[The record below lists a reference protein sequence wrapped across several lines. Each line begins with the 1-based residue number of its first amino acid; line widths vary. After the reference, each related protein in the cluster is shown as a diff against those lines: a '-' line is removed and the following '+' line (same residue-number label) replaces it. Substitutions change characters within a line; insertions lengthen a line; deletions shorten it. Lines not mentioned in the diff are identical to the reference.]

1 MSIKNLWIRSCTRK
15 ARIQQHSEFTENSRR
30 LDLEKHKKR
39 IGRAVVV
46 SAWLALFCQFGFRAT
61 FAVLKTPMAQDM
73 GWSQAEVSL
82 GYSIMM
88 IGSAFMAFVCGII
101 AERHGAKV
109 TYLFAAVFGGLG
121 FCAASR
127 VQSLWAYYLIFGVIT
142 GLGTGTLW
150 ATASFMLRSWFVG
163 QSYAKMYGI
172 AFSGAPVAQVALTQ
186 FVMFCLGGG
195 DPSLWRSAVFNLG
208 ALIFVLLL
216 VAAFLGKKTP
226 KSYDMQPFG
235 STGTEHHH
243 HEAHAWT
250 LKDGA
255 KTYAFWGL
263 TLTWM
268 FGIIAEFTVWTQIV
282 SYWVSELDMA
292 PSRAAT
298 LYGFIGFLGIIF
310 MPLLGFLGD
319 KFTARFDLEAHGR
332 KRLCQAG
339 LIAGILA
346 CICLLGQPAIP
357 ASLRFVAG
365 IFSCALFAI
374 YWGIFPG
381 SVVGYLGSVING
393 GGLGRILGLCMF
405 IAIGLGPAI
414 GAYMGGLLRDIA
426 GNYTASMIFAL
437 AAYAVGLI
445 IATTLPVVN
454 EHPALKRLR
463 PEFE

>member
-1 MSIKNLWIRSCTRK
+1 MES
-15 ARIQQHSEFTENSRR
+15 
-30 LDLEKHKKR
+30 HKKR
-39 IGRAVVV
+39 IGWAVVI

-88 IGSAFMAFVCGII
+88 VGSAFMAFFCGIG
-101 AERHGAKV
+101 AERYGAKL
-109 TYLFAAVFGGLG
+109 TYLFAAIFGALG

-127 VQSLWAYYLIFGVIT
+127 VQSLVAYYLIFGVLT

-186 FVMFCLGGG
+186 FVVFCMAGG
-195 DPSLWRSAVFNLG
+195 DASLWRNAVFNLG
-208 ALIFVLLL
+208 ALMFVLLL
-216 VAAFLGKKTP
+216 IAAFLGKKTP
-226 KSYDMQPFG
+226 KSYDMLPFG

-243 HEAHAWT
+243 HHGAHTWT

-263 TLTWM
+263 TLAWT

-282 SYWVSELDMA
+282 SYWVSVLDMPPA
-292 PSRAAT
+292 RAAT

-319 KFTARFDLEAHGR
+319 KFTSRFALEAQGR
-332 KRLCQAG
+332 KRLCQGG

-346 CICLLGQPAIP
+346 CICLLGQPALHT
-357 ASLRFVAG
+357 SLRFAVG
-365 IFSCALFAI
+365 ILSCALFAV

-414 GAYMGGLLRDIA
+414 GAYMGGLLRDLA
-426 GNYTASMIFAL
+426 GSYTASMIFAL
-437 AAYAVGLI
+437 AAYAVGLV
-445 IATTLPVVN
+445 IATTLPIVN
-454 EHPALKRLR
+454 EHPALRIKRLQ

>member
-1 MSIKNLWIRSCTRK
+1 M
-15 ARIQQHSEFTENSRR
+15 
-30 LDLEKHKKR
+30 EKHRKR
-39 IGRAVVV
+39 IGWAVVL

-88 IGSAFMAFVCGII
+88 VGSAVMAFLCGIV

-109 TYLFAAVFGGLG
+109 TYLFAALFGALG

-127 VQSLWAYYLIFGVIT
+127 VQNLLAYYLIFGVLT

-186 FVMFCLGGG
+186 FVVYCMAGGE
-195 DPSLWRSAVFNLG
+195 PALWRNAVFNLG
-208 ALIFVLLL
+208 ALMFVLLII
-216 VAAFLGKKTP
+216 ATFLGKKTP
-226 KSYDMQPFG
+226 KSYGMQPFG
-235 STGTEHHH
+235 SASTEHHH
-243 HEAHAWT
+243 SAHVWT
-250 LKDGA
+250 LRDGA

-263 TLTWM
+263 TFAWM

-282 SYWVSELDMA
+282 SYWISVLDM
-292 PSRAAT
+292 PPDKAAT

-319 KFTARFDLEAHGR
+319 KFTARFDLEAQGR
-332 KRLCQAG
+332 KRLCQGG

-346 CICLLGQPAIP
+346 CVCLLSQPSMPTAM
-357 ASLRFVAG
+357 RFITG
-365 IFSCALFAI
+365 ILSCALFAI

-414 GAYMGGLLRDIA
+414 GSYMGGLLRDLV
-426 GNYTASMIFAL
+426 GSYTASMLFAL
-437 AAYAVGLI
+437 SAYIVGLV

-454 EHPALKRLR
+454 EHPALKRLE

>member
-1 MSIKNLWIRSCTRK
+1 
-15 ARIQQHSEFTENSRR
+15 
-30 LDLEKHKKR
+30 
-39 IGRAVVV
+39 
-46 SAWLALFCQFGFRAT
+46 
-61 FAVLKTPMAQDM
+61 MAQDM

-88 IGSAFMAFVCGII
+88 MASAFIAFFCGII

-109 TYLFAAVFGGLG
+109 TYLFAAIFGALG

-127 VQSLWAYYLIFGVIT
+127 VQSLWTYYLVFGVIS

-186 FVMFCLGGG
+186 FVMYCLSGGEVN
-195 DPSLWRSAVFNLG
+195 LWRSAVFNLG
-208 ALIFVLLL
+208 ALMFILL
-216 VAAFLGKKTP
+216 VIAAILGRKTP
-226 KSYDMQPFG
+226 VAYGMRPFG
-235 STGTEHHH
+235 STGTMEHHH
-243 HEAHAWT
+243 TAHVWT

-263 TLTWM
+263 TMTWM

-282 SYWVSELDMA
+282 SFWVSELDMT

-298 LYGFIGFLGIIF
+298 LYGVIGFLGIIF

-319 KFTARFDLEAHGR
+319 KFTARFKLESHGR
-332 KRLCQAG
+332 KRLCQGG

-346 CICLLGQPAIP
+346 CCSLLIQPAMP
-357 ASLRFVAG
+357 VSAHFVAG
-365 IFSCALFAI
+365 IFTCALFAI
-374 YWGIFPG
+374 YWGILPG

-405 IAIGLGPAI
+405 FTFGLGPGI
-414 GAYMGGLLRDIA
+414 GAFMGGLLRDLA
-426 GNYTASMIFAL
+426 GNYTATMIFAL
-437 AAYAVGLI
+437 AAYVVGLI
-445 IATTLPVVN
+445 LATTLPLVT
-454 EHPALKRLR
+454 EHPAVKKLRATSAAAPAAAAAAVTASPSELK
-463 PEFE
+463 

>member
-1 MSIKNLWIRSCTRK
+1 M
-15 ARIQQHSEFTENSRR
+15 
-30 LDLEKHKKR
+30 EKHKKR
-39 IGRAVVV
+39 IGWAVVV

-73 GWSQAEVSL
+73 GWSQAEVAL

-88 IGSAFMAFVCGII
+88 IGSAFMAFVCGIV
-101 AERHGAKV
+101 AERHGAKI
-109 TYLFAAVFGGLG
+109 TYLFAALFGALG

-127 VQSLWAYYLIFGVIT
+127 VQNLLAYYLIFGVVT

-186 FVMFCLGGG
+186 FVVFCMAGG
-195 DPSLWRSAVFNLG
+195 DVSLWRNAVFNLG
-208 ALIFVLLL
+208 ALMFVLLL

-226 KSYDMQPFG
+226 KAYDMQPFG
-235 STGTEHHH
+235 SAATPQQH
-243 HEAHAWT
+243 HEAHTWT

-263 TLTWM
+263 TLAWT

-282 SYWVSELDMA
+282 SYWVSVLDMQ

-319 KFTARFDLEAHGR
+319 KFTARFNLEAQGR

-339 LIAGILA
+339 LLAGILA
-346 CICLLGQPAIP
+346 CACLLLQPSMHP
-357 ASLRFVAG
+357 AVRFATG

-414 GAYMGGLLRDIA
+414 GAYMGGLLRDLA
-426 GNYTASMIFAL
+426 GSYTASMIFAL
-437 AAYAVGLI
+437 SSYVVGLV

-454 EHPALKRLR
+454 EHPALKKLR
-463 PEFE
+463 PSFE